1 MQEDGIIIKIDGQ
14 DALVEVNPEGCIT
27 CTAKAFCSGGEKR
40 IVKAENK
47 IRAKLGDKVTL
58 KIPRRGFYL
67 SLSLI
72 FIIPIVLLFGGF
84 IIFYRLLG
92 EGIAGL
98 IGLILLIAWFIALKW
113 IDKIQRDKKTFKPK
127 IITIYDKN
135 T

>member
-14 DALVEVNPEGCIT
+14 DALVEVNPEGCKT

-58 KIPRRGFYL
+58 NIPRRGFYL

-98 IGLILLIAWFIALKW
+98 IGIILLIVWFIALKW
-113 IDKIQRDKKTFKPK
+113 IEKIQKDRATFKPK